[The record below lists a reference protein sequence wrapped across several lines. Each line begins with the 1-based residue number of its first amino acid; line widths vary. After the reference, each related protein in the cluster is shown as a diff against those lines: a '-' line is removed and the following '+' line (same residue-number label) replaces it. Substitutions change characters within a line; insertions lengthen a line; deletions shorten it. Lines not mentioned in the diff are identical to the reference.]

1 MGTVLVTG
9 GSRGIGRGICQA
21 FLEKGYNVA
30 FTCRSLENLNIGL
43 GKLNQYA
50 VNSKVDG
57 ILCDSGIY
65 SDVKKTIEKVIEEFN
80 GIDILVN
87 NAGVRKYGSVF
98 DLSVE
103 EWMES
108 VNTNINGYFFF
119 CKEVL
124 PHLLKSSNPWIF
136 NIGSTA
142 GRVPFAGGIAYNTT
156 KSAVYGFSDSLQLDV
171 RNKGI
176 RVCNICP
183 GNVFNKEFE
192 CPNEEDWQMKPEN
205 IGHTITSLINISNRA
220 MPSLLEIRP
229 TIIPEHPEKGIRSLR
244 YI

>member
-21 FLEKGYNVA
+21 FLEEGYNVA
-30 FTCRSLENLNIGL
+30 FTCRSPESLNIGL
-43 GKLNQYA
+43 EKLKPYS
-50 VNSKVDG
+50 VNSKAIG
-57 ILCDSGIY
+57 ILCDSGSY
-65 SDVKKTIEKVIEEFN
+65 YDVKSAIKRVIEEFN

-87 NAGVRKYGSVF
+87 NAGVRKYGSIF

-103 EWMES
+103 DWTES
-108 VNTNINGYFFF
+108 VNTNINGYFLF
-119 CKEVL
+119 CKETL
-124 PHLLKSSNPWIF
+124 PYLLKSSKPWIF

-142 GRVPFAGGIAYNTT
+142 GRVPFGGGIAYNTT
-156 KSAVYGFSDSLQLDV
+156 KSAVYGLSDSLQLDV

-192 CPNEEDWQMKPEN
+192 CPKEEDWQMKPED
-205 IGHTITSLINISNRA
+205 IGHTITSLVNIDSRA
-220 MPSLLEIRP
+220 MPSLLEVRP
-229 TIIPEHPEKGIRSLR
+229 TLIPESPEKGIRTLR